1 MNFQSA
7 IKTFNDIKT
16 KLSAYEMEYMAL
28 VEEAIAKTQYADSIK
43 VNSVG
48 RLYASVNVYIEGYL
62 YKAGEFVPEDT
73 VGIKPIWFDEVS
85 TRHGSKKK
93 RVKLIITPEV
103 EEVVDMLNMNH
114 VLQCSFGTRWE
125 AGGYTIAYLWCDFP
139 SDATSMI
146 FKILEEA
153 YGYDTH
159 KDSIQEPQKD
169 LDLKLGRY
177 EFNVKLIKYN
187 IVPCSYNG
195 ARAIGVFKT
204 VCGAIIVG
212 NPSNFAD
219 DRDVGKTFKIK
230 ATVDG
235 NKEHG
240 FKFKRPVLVQ

>member
-1 MNFQSA
+1 MNFQTA
-7 IKTFNDIKT
+7 TKTFNDIKT

-28 VEEAIAKTQYADSIK
+28 VEEAIAKSQYVDSIS
-43 VNSVG
+43 VNSAG
-48 RLYASVNVYIEGYL
+48 RSYAKVNVYIEGQL

-73 VGIKPIWFDEVS
+73 LGIKPVWFDEVS

-93 RVKLIITPEV
+93 RVKLIISPEV
-103 EEVVDMLNMNH
+103 EEVVEMLNMNH
-114 VLQCSFGTRWE
+114 VLQCSFGARWE
-125 AGGYTIAYLWCDFP
+125 SGDYMVAYLWCDFP
-139 SDATSMI
+139 SNTTSMI

-169 LDLKLGRY
+169 LNLELGRY

-187 IVPCSYNG
+187 IVPCYYNG

-204 VCGAIIVG
+204 DNGAIIVG

-219 DRDVGKTFKIK
+219 DRDVGKTFRIK

-235 NKEHG
+235 NKDQG